1 MFNHFLIAESSWLKW
16 IVGNDPEVAGEP
28 VLEWAN
34 LPESWFAIVFIAI
47 LLAAAFI
54 VMWLYLR
61 EIDTCPRPIKILLGC
76 LRFSVILLLILL
88 LLKPIV
94 FYQQI
99 DETKPVITMLRDAS
113 NSFAKGDEYQDED
126 LARRLAE
133 ASGLPYEKVATGEAF
148 RNEIFD
154 KAIAKDQQAI
164 VQAMRDKG
172 SIRVVDFSE
181 SLEAVAVIPAIA
193 KKASDSPR
201 NETEPGDEKS
211 NDEAGENSQ
220 SPDRGLITEQIP
232 PLNCEGRGS
241 DIANALRQTLETDRL
256 SAIVLVS
263 DGQNTTSEDPV
274 EIAQLAAERNI
285 PIYVVGIGEAN
296 PPKDLKI
303 VGEPR
308 TPSVAFPDEPFEI
321 KTQVQATSLS
331 EDDPLPDSIDVEL
344 LQTKLDKQGNPIG
357 NPTSIQTIP
366 VNIPK
371 DRRTFKVVMSHTMNQ
386 PGRYSYTVRLPV
398 LDDEIN
404 AEDNVQDSSPVTVED
419 KKYKVLLISGLPN
432 WDYQQVYRFLDRDQ
446 TVELSCWLQSM
457 DETRVQEGKFPI
469 SYLPRS
475 ATELSKYDV
484 IIMMDPNPEEFDE
497 AWMKAL
503 KEFCKDN
510 AGGLLYMAGP
520 HFTTEFVTMNRL
532 KLIREILPV
541 RFDDVDRIAISQ
553 DLADAKAEDAGR
565 MLVVPSKLEHPVMS
579 FNADRDESA
588 NIWSRLPNILWNFP
602 TLSAKPTSEVLLE
615 RGDNLSEKGNQPL
628 MVSGR
633 YGSGLILYM
642 GFQGTWRWRS
652 VGLQAEHFDDFW
664 MLSVRY
670 LFQNNSLQGD
680 SRGLIDTTQNEYEL
694 GSKVSMFV
702 EVRDERRQGLT
713 APTINAIIS
722 DDAGRRQIV
731 ELQREPGQDDPET
744 NDGRYSG
751 SYSAARLG
759 QFTISLDLGPDME
772 KFIKSKQIQVVA
784 PSVETDRNW
793 LNEKKLRNI
802 AEQSGG
808 RYFTIDQLAE
818 LPKELPRKV
827 ETMTFN
833 GPSKPLWDFTPS
845 MRYLA
850 FALPILLL
858 GIEWTLRKWYKL
870 L

>member
-1 MFNHFLIAESSWLKW
+1 MLNQLILAKSNWLQW
-16 IVGNDPEVAGEP
+16 LIGNDPNVAGEP
-28 VLEWAN
+28 VLAWAN
-34 LPESWFAIVFIAI
+34 LPESWLAIVLIAAI
-47 LLAAAFI
+47 VATAFV

-61 EIDTCPRPIKILLGC
+61 EIDTCPPHIKIILGC
-76 LRFSVILLLILL
+76 LRFSVILMLILL

-94 FYQQI
+94 FFQQI
-99 DETKPVITMLRDAS
+99 DETKPVVTLLRDAS
-113 NSFAKGDEYQDED
+113 NSFARGDEYQDE
-126 LARRLAE
+126 AYAKRLAE
-133 ASGLPYEKVATGEAF
+133 ASGLDYERIATGEAF

-154 KAIAKDQQAI
+154 RAIAKDQQAI
-164 VQAMRDKG
+164 IEAMRDKA

-181 SLEAVAVIPAIA
+181 GLEPLAVIPAYT
-193 KKASDSPR
+193 KKARDTAPEDDSE
-201 NETEPGDEKS
+201 NET
-211 NDEAGENSQ
+211 NSDG
-220 SPDRGLITEQIP
+220 SANSLITETMP
-232 PLNCEGRGS
+232 PLKCEGRGS
-241 DIANALRQTLETDRL
+241 DIASALRRTLETDRL

-274 EIAQLAAERNI
+274 EIAKIAAEKNV

-303 VGEPR
+303 SDGPIV
-308 TPSVAFPDEPFEI
+308 PSVAFPDEPFEI

-331 EDDPLPDSIDVEL
+331 DDDPLPDSMDVEL
-344 LQTKLDKQGNPIG
+344 MQTKLDTKGNPVGNPI
-357 NPTSIQTIP
+357 SIGTYP

-371 DRRTFKVVMSHTMNQ
+371 DRRSFKVTLSHTMNV
-386 PGRYSYTVRLPV
+386 PGSYSYTVRLPV
-398 LDDEIN
+398 LDDEVN
-404 AEDNVQDSSPVTVED
+404 VDDNVAVSKPITVED

-469 SYLPRS
+469 AYLPRT
-475 ATELSKYDV
+475 ADELAQYNV

-497 AWMKAL
+497 AWMKNL
-503 KEFCKDN
+503 KEFCKNN

-520 HFTTEFVTMNRL
+520 HYTTEFVTMNRL

-541 RFDDVDRIAISQ
+541 RFDDVERIAISQ

-602 TLSAKPTSEVLLE
+602 TLGSKPTAEILLE
-615 RGDNLSEKGNQPL
+615 RGDNLNEEGNQPL

-633 YGSGLILYM
+633 YGSGLVLYM

-664 MLSVRY
+664 MLAVRY
-670 LFQNNSLQGD
+670 LFQNRSLQGK
-680 SRGLIDTTQNEYEL
+680 SRGLIETNQSEYEL
-694 GSKVSMFV
+694 GSKVDVFA
-702 EVRDERRQGLT
+702 EVRDDQRKGLKL
-713 APTINAIIS
+713 PTIEAVIA
-722 DDAGRRQIV
+722 DEEGRTQRV
-731 ELQREPGQDDPET
+731 TLQREPGQDEPEN

-751 SYSAARLG
+751 SYSATRLG
-759 QFTISLDLGPDME
+759 VFSIGVDVDPDTN
-772 KFIKSKQIQVVA
+772 KLVDAKQIRVVA

-808 RYFTIDQLAE
+808 KYFTVDQLSE
-818 LPKELPRKV
+818 LPTQLPRRV
-827 ETMTFN
+827 QTVTFN
-833 GPSKPLWDFTPS
+833 SPSKPLWDFTDRL
-845 MRYLA
+845 RYFA

>member
-1 MFNHFLIAESSWLKW
+1 MLNQLIIAKSNWLHW
-16 IVGNDPEVAGEP
+16 FVGNDPDIAGEP
-28 VLEWAN
+28 VLAWAN
-34 LPESWFAIVFIAI
+34 LPESWLAIVLVAAI
-47 LLAAAFI
+47 VATAFV

-61 EIDTCPRPIKILLGC
+61 EIDTCPPHIKIILGC
-76 LRFSVILLLILL
+76 LRFTVMLMLILL

-94 FYQQI
+94 FFQQI
-99 DETKPVITMLRDAS
+99 DETKPVITLLRDAS
-113 NSFAKGDEYQDED
+113 NSFARGDEYQDEEFVK
-126 LARRLAE
+126 RLAE
-133 ASGLPYEKVATGEAF
+133 ASGIPVERIASGEAS

-154 KAIAKDQQAI
+154 HAIAKDQQAI
-164 VQAMRDKG
+164 VKAIRDKA

-181 SLEAVAVIPAIA
+181 GLEPLAVIPAFT
-193 KKASDSPR
+193 KKARDSAPSS
-201 NETEPGDEKS
+201 EKS
-211 NDEAGENSQ
+211 ADGVETNDRPENS
-220 SPDRGLITEQIP
+220 LITEKMP

-241 DIANALRQTLETDRL
+241 DIATALRRTLETDRL

-274 EIAQLAAERNI
+274 EIAKLAAEKNI
-285 PIYVVGIGEAN
+285 PIYVVGVGEAN

-303 VGEPR
+303 SDGPI
-308 TPSVAFPDEPFEI
+308 TPNVAFPDEPFEI
-321 KTQVQATSLS
+321 KTQIQATSLS
-331 EDDPLPDSIDVEL
+331 EDDPLPEFIEVEL
-344 LQTKLDKQGNPIG
+344 LQTQLDPKGNPVGNPI
-357 NPTSIQTIP
+357 SIGTYP
-366 VNIPK
+366 VNVPK
-371 DRRTFKVVMSHTMNQ
+371 DRRSFKVTMSHTMNV
-386 PGRYSYTVRLPV
+386 PGSYTYTVRLPV
-398 LDDEIN
+398 LDNEVN
-404 AEDNVQDSSPVTVED
+404 SEDNVAVSAPIIVED

-469 SYLPRS
+469 AYLPRT
-475 ATELSKYDV
+475 ADELSQYNV

-497 AWMKAL
+497 AWMKNL
-503 KEFCKDN
+503 KDYCKNN

-541 RFDDVDRIAISQ
+541 RFDDVERIAISQ
-553 DLADAKAEDAGR
+553 DLAEAKAEDAGR
-565 MLVVPSKLEHPVMS
+565 MLIVPSKLEHPVMS

-602 TLSAKPTSEVLLE
+602 TLAAKPTAEVLLE
-615 RGDNLSEKGNQPL
+615 RGDNLNEEGNQPL

-633 YGSGLILYM
+633 YGSGLVLYL

-664 MLSVRY
+664 MLAVRY
-670 LFQNNSLQGD
+670 LFQNRSLQGN
-680 SRGLIDTTQNEYEL
+680 SRGLIETSQSDYEL
-694 GSKVSMFV
+694 GSKVAIFV
-702 EVRDERRQGLT
+702 EVRDDQGKGLKL
-713 APTINAIIS
+713 PMVDAIITDES
-722 DDAGRRQIV
+722 GRNQKV
-731 ELQREPGQDDPET
+731 TLQREPGQDGPES

-751 SYSAARLG
+751 SYSATRLG
-759 QFTISLDLGPDME
+759 TFSISLDLDADAKKLIE
-772 KFIKSKQIQVVA
+772 SKQIRVVA

-808 RYFTIDQLAE
+808 QYFTVDQLSE
-818 LPKELPRKV
+818 LPTQLPRRVKTV
-827 ETMTFN
+827 TFN
-833 GPSKPLWDFTPS
+833 SPSKPLWDFTVRL
-845 MRYLA
+845 RYLA